1 MAGSGVALD
10 QRDRCRHAQYGL
22 TSFRVIDSEI
32 NTMNARFLLFPRGAV
47 WLALLACLLAP
58 SAFAQTQQEG
68 TAAEPVRER
77 PQRPVYLDIVPVA
90 DARYSMLTEE
100 LVTSLAREALSG
112 ARQATIRMAGQELPT
127 GVRVLRIMYIVH
139 QQEDETGVTAAVAAS
154 TELLRT
160 ADEGDGGVQTFSI
173 YNGLQQTLVQGPDVT
188 RAREQLRAAF
198 KQELQARINSAF
210 QNAEA
215 LK

>member
-1 MAGSGVALD
+1 
-10 QRDRCRHAQYGL
+10 
-22 TSFRVIDSEI
+22 
-32 NTMNARFLLFPRGAV
+32 MNARFFLSRRVAV
-47 WLALLACLLAP
+47 WLALWVCLLAP

-68 TAAEPVRER
+68 AAAEPVRER

-90 DARYSMLTEE
+90 DARYSMLPEE

-160 ADEGDGGVQTFSI
+160 ANEGDGGVQTFSI

>member
-1 MAGSGVALD
+1 
-10 QRDRCRHAQYGL
+10 
-22 TSFRVIDSEI
+22 
-32 NTMNARFLLFPRGAV
+32 MNGRLFSASRLV
-47 WLALLACLLAP
+47 SYLALCLCLFATQ
-58 SAFAQTQQEG
+58 AFAQGQNQNPNQAQDADARAS
-68 TAAEPVRER
+68 AADVA

-90 DARYSMLTEE
+90 DARYSMLPEE
-100 LVTSLAREALSG
+100 LVTSLARESLSG
-112 ARQATIRMAGQELPT
+112 ARQATIRMAGEELPT

-160 ADEGDGGVQTFSI
+160 AREGDGGPQTFSI

-188 RAREQLRAAF
+188 RAREKLREAF
-198 KQELQARINSAF
+198 KKELQERIASAF

>member
-1 MAGSGVALD
+1 
-10 QRDRCRHAQYGL
+10 
-22 TSFRVIDSEI
+22 
-32 NTMNARFLLFPRGAV
+32 MNGRLFSASRLV
-47 WLALLACLLAP
+47 SYLALCLCLFATQ
-58 SAFAQTQQEG
+58 AFAQNQNQG
-68 TAAEPVRER
+68 QNAGDQASAADAP

-90 DARYSMLTEE
+90 DARYSMLPEE
-100 LVTSLAREALSG
+100 LVTSLARESLSG
-112 ARQATIRMAGQELPT
+112 ARQATIRMAGEELPT

-160 ADEGDGGVQTFSI
+160 AREGDGGPQTFSI

-188 RAREQLRAAF
+188 RAREKLREAF
-198 KQELQARINSAF
+198 KKELQERIASAF

>member
-1 MAGSGVALD
+1 MNGRLFLVSRVVAYLVLFV
-10 QRDRCRHAQYGL
+10 GL
-22 TSFRVIDSEI
+22 SAT
-32 NTMNARFLLFPRGAV
+32 AV
-47 WLALLACLLAP
+47 
-58 SAFAQTQQEG
+58 FAQPHNDG
-68 TAAEPVRER
+68 AAASTPAER

-90 DARYSMLTEE
+90 DARYSMLPEE
-100 LVTSLAREALSG
+100 LVTSLAREALSS
-112 ARQATIRMAGQELPT
+112 ARQATIRMAGQELPA

-139 QQEDETGVTAAVAAS
+139 QQEDDTGVTAAVAAS

-160 ADEGDGGVQTFSI
+160 ANEGDGGIQTFSI

-188 RAREQLRAAF
+188 RAREQMRVAF
-198 KQELQARINSAF
+198 KKELQARISSAF

>member
-1 MAGSGVALD
+1 MNGRFFPAL
-10 QRDRCRHAQYGL
+10 RLVSYLAVCL
-22 TSFRVIDSEI
+22 C
-32 NTMNARFLLFPRGAV
+32 LFA
-47 WLALLACLLAP
+47 
-58 SAFAQTQQEG
+58 SHAFAQNQNPNAGDQASADDT
-68 TAAEPVRER
+68 P

-90 DARYSMLTEE
+90 DARYSMLPEE
-100 LVTSLAREALSG
+100 LVTSLAREALSD
-112 ARQATIRMAGQELPT
+112 ARQATIRMAGEDLPA

-139 QQEDETGVTAAVAAS
+139 QQEDDTGVTAAVAAS

-160 ADEGDGGVQTFSI
+160 ANEGDGGPQTFSI

-188 RAREQLRAAF
+188 RAREKLREAF
-198 KQELQARINSAF
+198 KQELQTRIASAF